1 MAFLNCKVGTLLKQE
16 EEGIRI
22 VPGDE
27 TYVRRLEDH
36 EIDLALYDEIQKR
49 CSWMGV
55 TDSFKKII
63 D

>member
-36 EIDLALYDEIQKR
+36 EIDRK
-49 CSWMGV
+49 SV
-55 TDSFKKII
+55 V
-63 D
+63 